1 MHKAPTSFNMEL
13 FEEIRQIIADVTFI
27 EASDIHPDSDMADE
41 LEITPEARNLQ
52 EITKRLNTKYE
63 LELST
68 KELAGEVETVADLV
82 NIVTDEVEY

>member
-13 FEEIRQIIADVTFI
+13 FEEIRSIISDVTFI
-27 EASDIHPDSDMADE
+27 EASDIHPDSDFVDE

-52 EITKRLNTKYE
+52 EITKRLNTRYE

-68 KELAGEVETVADLV
+68 KALAAEVETVADLV
-82 NIVTDEVEY
+82 NIVSDEVEY